1 MRSSTLEFLVCPFC
15 GGRLRAAHAREEDGE
30 IVTAVLTCPCGEVP
44 LLGGIPIFRREGRV
58 DMMMQTVDA
67 PLIRGPR
74 PSRLLDLIRRGED
87 GRALLLLL
95 AVPPPWVRRGL
106 DAVDLLPEGAQGR
119 LRRRLEDAW
128 VRGSRGVEPLLVGR
142 LEAGA
147 GSRTAADA
155 FDYYFRR
162 ARRSELYH
170 HFRHRFAQPRH
181 LTSLALAALLPRDE
195 RPVLDVACG
204 FGHTLHYWT
213 ARHPGRAF
221 VGLDRNFFELYV
233 ARRWIAPA
241 AEYVCADADG
251 PLPFPPASF
260 GGVFCADAFH
270 YFLRKLLCVSE
281 LSRVV
286 GPEGA
291 ILLARFGNRDV
302 EPREGY
308 ELAPAEY
315 AALFPRMRR
324 ALVSDRAVLSRYLL
338 GLAPDLSGPAVP
350 ADTAGAKWLSLAAS
364 GDETLFRDHGPL
376 GKWPHAEG
384 VRRVHS
390 LYREVSRGD
399 SGESVYALEMP
410 SPWFAFENGECR
422 EYMPERFTLGPA
434 ARDALASGADHPEL
448 DELVRRAAVV
458 GFPARHG

>member
-1 MRSSTLEFLVCPFC
+1 M
-15 GGRLRAAHAREEDGE
+15 
-30 IVTAVLTCPCGEVP
+30 LTCPCGEVP

-87 GRALLLLL
+87 ARALLLLL
-95 AVPPPWVRRGL
+95 AVPPSWVRRAL
-106 DAVDLLPEGAQGR
+106 DGIELLPEGIQGR

-128 VRGSRGVEPLLVGR
+128 VRGAREVEPLLVGR
-142 LEAGA
+142 GEANAPAEGSA
-147 GSRTAADA
+147 GTGSTTAADA

-181 LTSLALAALLPRDE
+181 LTSLALASLLPRDQ

-213 ARHPGRAF
+213 ARHPGRLF
-221 VGLDRNFFELYV
+221 LGLDRNFFELYV

-251 PLPFPPASF
+251 PLPFRTASI
-260 GGVFCADAFH
+260 GGAFCADAFH
-270 YFLRKLLCVSE
+270 YFLRKVQCVSE
-281 LSRVV
+281 LSRIV
-286 GPEGA
+286 GEDGA
-291 ILLARFGNRDV
+291 ILLARFGNRNV

-308 ELAPAEY
+308 ELSPEEY
-315 AALFPRMRR
+315 AALFPRSRR

-338 GLAPDLSGPAVP
+338 GLAPDLSGSPVAP
-350 ADTAGAKWLSLAAS
+350 DAAGEKWLSLAAS
-364 GDETLFRDHGPL
+364 GDATLFRDHGPL
-376 GKWPHAEG
+376 GGWPHAQG
-384 VRRVHS
+384 VLRVHS
-390 LYREVSRGD
+390 LYREVSRAD

-422 EYMPERFTLGPA
+422 EYMPERFTLGAA
-434 ARDALASGADHPEL
+434 ARDALARGAGHPEL
-448 DELVRRAAVV
+448 DELVRRAAIV